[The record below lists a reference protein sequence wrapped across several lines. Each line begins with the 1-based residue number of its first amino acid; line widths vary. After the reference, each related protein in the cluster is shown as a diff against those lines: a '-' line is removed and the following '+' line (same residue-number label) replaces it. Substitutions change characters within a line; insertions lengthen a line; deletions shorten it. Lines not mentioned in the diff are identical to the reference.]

1 MSKEYQRIGLDI
13 GRGFVKA
20 YSEVDGIV
28 KQTIFK
34 SIVGD
39 GRNIDLSE
47 QKEPK
52 YIEFEGQEYFIGL
65 LAEKESDT
73 PIRNV
78 LDSKTST
85 TVRIL
90 MACALNEVVIKDKV
104 KIMLGVP
111 NKIFRKTTLNDV
123 IDTYKG
129 KTIKVKDKVNGG
141 TKEIEIA
148 DISILREG
156 DAALYHALGGEVN
169 KDKPVGMVNV
179 GFKTT
184 EISYFEK
191 GFIFND
197 KRSRTLDFGNST
209 LLSTVEKKLQEQN
222 ISKDINE
229 IDSSNDYDDLKSI
242 ANNIGSENLEQR
254 INDIWLNTSEMDIYI
269 SGGTSKNLK
278 FNETYK
284 LVDDAQMATAKG
296 LFEVAQRRL

>member
-20 YSEVDGIV
+20 YSEVDGVI

-34 SIVGD
+34 SIIGD

-47 QKEPK
+47 QKHPK

-78 LDSKTST
+78 LDSKTTT
-85 TVRIL
+85 TVKIL
-90 MACALNEVVIKDKV
+90 MACALNEVVTKDKV

-111 NKIFRKTTLNDV
+111 NKIFRKTTLSEV

-141 TKEIEIA
+141 TKEIEIV

-229 IDSSNDYDDLKSI
+229 IDSSNDYDNLKDI

-254 INDIWLNTSEMDIYI
+254 INDIWLNTSEMEIYI

-278 FNETYK
+278 FNESYK

>member
-90 MACALNEVVIKDKV
+90 MACALNEVVTKDKV